1 MFDWIWG
8 NFGFFLIFNWSK
20 NVDYFGSYCCCC
32 DGGGCGWWWFGG
44 CSGGRSCGGRCG
56 SIIIIGLIVSRV
68 YFIVFGVFFFVIIFF
83 LIIIFIIFCGK
94 VLNKFLNLMKKNLYN
109 IWSMRVYYM
118 IYFEYYII
126 GVWLL
131 WNYSDIKRLFVI
143 FVNKCW

>member
-20 NVDYFGSYCCCC
+20 NVDYFGSYCCC
-32 DGGGCGWWWFGG
+32 DGDGCGWWWFGG

-83 LIIIFIIFCGK
+83 VIIIFIIFCGK

-109 IWSMRVYYM
+109 IWSIRVYYM

-131 WNYSDIKRLFVI
+131 WNYSDIKKVI
-143 FVNKCW
+143 CYFCK